1 MLTLM
6 YASKEEITRAHHAY
20 LDGIGDARG
29 RIREH
34 LRETGGP
41 NPDGSVESLPGI
53 GQWFLEHL
61 PETAEPMTT
70 SWIPTWWDPLV
81 PVAGDGVET
90 HAPLTRQQLRLID
103 EVQAYVAE
111 VVLGH
116 VPGAHWV
123 VFKGSRK
130 NIRFGTTV
138 IQLDKKRQFY
148 PKSLVYKAALNVVL
162 LDKPVEAALFY
173 DVVRQDI
180 SDAG

>member
-6 YASKEEITRAHHAY
+6 YASKEEIARAHHAY
-20 LDGIGDARG
+20 LDGIGDAQG

-41 NPDGSVESLPGI
+41 EADGSIESLRGI

-61 PETAEPMTT
+61 PETAEPMPT
-70 SWIPTWWDPLV
+70 SWIPAWWNPQS
-81 PVAGDGVET
+81 PPSGDGVDT
-90 HAPLTRQQLRLID
+90 HSPVTRQQLRLID
-103 EVQAYVAE
+103 EVHAYVAE
-111 VVLGH
+111 VVMTH
-116 VPGAHWV
+116 ANKAQWV
-123 VFKGSRK
+123 VYKGRRK

-138 IQLDKKRQFY
+138 IQLGKRRQFY
-148 PKSLVYKAALNVVL
+148 PKSLVYKAAVNVVL

-173 DVVRQDI
+173 DVVRQYI